1 MSMKSVYNA
10 IYTQLSE
17 DTTLLGYMDADEFI
31 RGFKEVLPTKKYM
44 VILEPGQET
53 EKIGS
58 KQYDKTTEAEYE
70 IHIYCRLLLQS
81 SKVES
86 AILGTDVYKGLLDFT
101 DDVKAA
107 IRKDMGFSYNT
118 YGRSLSA
125 ENAAASFDLSAS
137 ETHLSVS
144 IDGKTPAGYGAIY
157 CGSSAALDGATVA
170 SNIQTSLRALGRYAD
185 DGYQLAT
192 CTFNSANNQF
202 TINSANVGPKSS
214 VVVSAGAANDA
225 SAVLG
230 FTSPTEYSGTNLI
243 KSEIDSVT
251 VENGAFPVRY
261 RIIPVTV
268 TEEILIGG

>member
-1 MSMKSVYNA
+1 MSMKTIYNA
-10 IYTQLSE
+10 IYNQLS
-17 DTTLLGYMDADEFI
+17 TNATLLGYMGVNEFV

-44 VILEPGQET
+44 VILEPGPET
-53 EKIGS
+53 EQRER
-58 KQYDKTTEAEYE
+58 KQYDKTTEVLYEY
-70 IHIYCRLLLQS
+70 HIYCRLLLQS

-86 AILGTDVYKGLLDFT
+86 AILGTDDYKGLLDFT

-107 IRKDMGFSYNT
+107 IRQDMSFAYNT
-118 YGRSLSA
+118 YGRSLSL
-125 ENAAASFDLSAS
+125 ENAAGSFDLSPS

-144 IDGKTPAGYGAIY
+144 IDGKTPTGYDAIY
-157 CGSSAALDGATVA
+157 CGSTAALDGATVA
-170 SNIQTSLRALGRYAD
+170 ASIQDSLRALGRFAD
-185 DGYQLAT
+185 DGYQMAT

-202 TINSANVGPKSS
+202 TINSANLGPESS

-230 FTSPTEYSGTNLI
+230 FDSPTEYIGTNLI
-243 KSEIDSVT
+243 KTEIESVT

-261 RIIPVTV
+261 RMIPVAV